1 MKNHLDTEYLNL
13 LKKILEY
20 GVTRNDR
27 TNTGTVSLFGEQLYH
42 PLHAGFPL
50 LTSKKV
56 SLKNVAT
63 ELKWF
68 LKGDTNIKYLVDNG
82 CKIWNGDAYKK
93 YCKLQVPHDHFET
106 QEEFIEL
113 IKTDDEFAKKWGE
126 LGPIYGKQ
134 WRDVNG
140 IDQLAILMENI
151 KNDPFS
157 RRLIVNSWNVSEL
170 DKMTLPPCH
179 YAFQVYVVEG
189 HLDLLWSQRSADM
202 FLGVPYNLASYG
214 LLLLLLCH
222 ELNLKPGKIIGHF
235 GDVHLYQNHLSQAY
249 EQVKAATYE
258 LPQVKILSSDILKG
272 EFEYELIDYKHSP
285 VISAKL
291 NN

>member
-1 MKNHLDTEYLNL
+1 MKNHLDTEYLTL

-27 TNTGTVSLFGEQLYH
+27 TNTGTVSVFGEQLYH

-56 SLKNVAT
+56 SLKTVAT

-68 LKGDTNIKYLVDNG
+68 LRGDTNIKYLQDND
-82 CKIWNGDAYKK
+82 CKIWDGDYEKSGR
-93 YCKLQVPHDHFET
+93 
-106 QEEFIEL
+106 
-113 IKTDDEFAKKWGE
+113 TDGE

-140 IDQLAILMENI
+140 IDQLANLMENI

-170 DKMTLPPCH
+170 SQMTLPPCH

-189 HLDLLWSQRSADM
+189 HLDLLWTQRSADM
-202 FLGVPYNLASYG
+202 FLGVPFNLASYG

-235 GDVHLYQNHLSQAY
+235 GDIHLYQNHLTQAY
-249 EQVKAATYE
+249 QQVKAATYE